1 MAEEQK
7 KSKRWCGYVLIA
19 AAILLAVISVYM
31 FRQTWG
37 INLLYEN
44 VALGRIYRFYWIP
57 LLVAAVMAMFGK
69 LLLKKYPKPVKQKEN
84 TNAGNTK
91 CSNCGAKLPVGAAFC
106 GACGMPVANT
116 DEVEKTDEPQ
126 VECADENSQE
136 EKTQEETKE

>member
-19 AAILLAVISVYM
+19 AAILLAVVSVYM

-44 VALGRIYRFYWIP
+44 VVLGRIYRFYGIP
-57 LLVAAVMAMFGK
+57 LLAAAVMAIFGK
-69 LLLKKYPKPVKQKEN
+69 LMLKKYPKPVKQKEN
-84 TNAGNTK
+84 TNSGNTK
-91 CSNCGAKLPVGAAFC
+91 CSNCGAKLPAGTAFC
-106 GACGMPVANT
+106 GACGMPAANT
-116 DEVEKTDEPQ
+116 DEVAKTDESPM
-126 VECADENSQE
+126 ECDDESSQE